1 MAVDTSSRRT
11 RRRYTSP
18 KRAEQAAATRAT
30 VLQAAIARFAA
41 QGWSGTGMRDI
52 AGDAGVSVETIYS
65 VFGSKTDLLLAA
77 VDTAVVGDTAPV
89 ALGDRPEFAAL
100 GRGPRAARSRA
111 AARLAREVNE
121 RTHGI
126 VRALQE
132 GAAAD
137 AALAT
142 RLAKGERDRRTDVAH
157 AVALVAGRTVD
168 ARDADG
174 VWAVV
179 SPEVYDLLVERA
191 GWSPADYEDWL
202 ADTLGRLLFPRGG
215 SR

>member
-1 MAVDTSSRRT
+1 
-11 RRRYTSP
+11 
-18 KRAEQAAATRAT
+18 
-30 VLQAAIARFAA
+30 
-41 QGWSGTGMRDI
+41 MRDI
-52 AGDAGVSVETIYS
+52 ARDAGVSVETLYS

-100 GRGPRAARSRA
+100 GRGPRAARTRA

-157 AVALVAGRTVD
+157 AIALVAGRTVD

-179 SPEVYDLLVERA
+179 SPEVYDLLVGRA

-202 ADTLGRLLFPRGG
+202 ADALGRLLFPRGG